1 MNIFAVGYAEV
12 AVSFVQVGAPWR
24 IRTTLAGSNWWY
36 WTVPLPLAV
45 FTTLVGH
52 SGYRMSR
59 YTFHLLIFPVVALT
73 WKHMLTPGDRCVQ

>member
-45 FTTLVGH
+45 F
-52 SGYRMSR
+52 
-59 YTFHLLIFPVVALT
+59 HLLIFPVVALT